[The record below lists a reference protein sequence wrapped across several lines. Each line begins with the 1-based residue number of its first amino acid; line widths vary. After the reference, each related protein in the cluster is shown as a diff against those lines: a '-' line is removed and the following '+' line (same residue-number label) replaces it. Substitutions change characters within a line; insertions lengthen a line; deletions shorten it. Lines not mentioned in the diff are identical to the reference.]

1 MEEIKCKNKWELLNK
16 RNSYK
21 KEVQYKIETEKERE
35 DIISK
40 DSDDEVWVDV
50 PGYFG
55 KYQVSDSGRIRTM
68 PITYRLF
75 NDKLYKTK
83 FKIMN
88 LTNVRGYNSVSLTNL
103 NGKKTFRGVHRWMMF
118 SFKGEVG
125 EDVQVN
131 HINGIKNDNRLDNLE
146 YVSVRENNHHKKV
159 INPDKYSSKHTG
171 VFLSKDKGRKEIY
184 KCFIILGGVKYYLG
198 QSENDFE
205 LSLRYKEALKKW
217 ELNKEVPKKLFIEN
231 KTSVYEGV
239 GYHSASGKYR
249 VRYKDVYICLCKTEE
264 LANRVHSIVKYLVE
278 NRRVHLDK
286 EIINKVKKKFTID
299 KRLKN

>member
-55 KYQVSDSGRIRTM
+55 KYQVSDLGRVRTM

-75 NDKLYKTK
+75 NGKLYKTK

-88 LTNVRGYNSVSLTNL
+88 PTNIRGYYSISLTDL
-103 NGKKTFRGVHRWMMF
+103 YGKKTFRGVHRRMMF
-118 SFKGEVG
+118 SFKGVVG
-125 EDVQVN
+125 EDIQVN
-131 HINGIKNDNRLDNLE
+131 HINGVKNDNRLVNLE
-146 YVSVRENNHHKKV
+146 YVTVRENNNYKKV
-159 INPDKYSSKHTG
+159 IDPCKYSSKYSG
-171 VFLSKDKGRKEIY
+171 VFLSKDKSRKEIY
-184 KCFIILGGVKYYLG
+184 KCFIVLDGVKYYLG
-198 QSENDFE
+198 QSEDDFE
-205 LSLRYKEALKKW
+205 LSLKYKEALEKW
-217 ELNKEVPKKLFIEN
+217 RLSKEVPKKLLVEN
-231 KTSVYEGV
+231 KTSVYEGI
-239 GYHSASGKYR
+239 GFHSVSGKYR

-264 LANRVHSIVKYLVE
+264 LAVRVHSMVKYLVE
-278 NRRVHLDK
+278 NKGVHLNK
-286 EIINKVKKKFTID
+286 EIINKVKKKFTRD
-299 KRLKN
+299 NG